1 MEMSTWDGKTVPP
14 PAIILGPCLQSI
26 QDDDDVRSPDQGG
39 PGLLLPVENGSK
51 SQKRA
56 KSLIGVTGEK
66 EQRQDSSP
74 VLHPGLLMPP
84 VN

>member
-1 MEMSTWDGKTVPP
+1 MEMSTWDGKTAPP

-39 PGLLLPVENGSK
+39 PGPVENGSK

-56 KSLIGVTGEK
+56 KSLIGVMGEK